1 MTYDEIVNLAL
12 SYADRAKDPEV
23 ANNMDNF
30 IRIVESRLNYKL
42 KIQKM
47 AARATLNTVE
57 NQLYYGLPPDF
68 AGMRD
73 IEIREASDSLAI
85 TTLVYC
91 SPEQMNAIVGKS
103 SDIYYYTIIADQ
115 LQISQSPDN
124 HLLEIVYYRKVP
136 NLNDID
142 DTNWV
147 SEEYP
152 DLYVFGLQVEINSF
166 IKDAE
171 AAALWD
177 NRFKEKLAEI
187 INDDQVTR
195 WSGTSLVIKNG

>member
-1 MTYDEIVNLAL
+1 MTYTEIITLAL
-12 SYADRAKDPEV
+12 AYADRQKDPEV
-23 ANNMDNF
+23 SGNIDNF
-30 IRIVESRLNYKL
+30 LRIVESRLNYKL

-57 NQLYYGLPPDF
+57 NQLYYGLPSDF
-68 AGMRD
+68 AGIRD
-73 IEIREASDSLAI
+73 IEIREANDSLAV
-85 TTLVYC
+85 TTMVYC
-91 SPEQMNAIVGKS
+91 NPEQMNRMIGLS

-115 LQISQSPDN
+115 LQISQSPDS
-124 HLLEIVYYRKVP
+124 HVLEIVYYRKVP
-136 NLNDID
+136 NLNTNDNV
-142 DTNWV
+142 NWV

-171 AAALWD
+171 AATLWD
-177 NRFKEKLAEI
+177 TRFKEKLDEI
-187 INDDQVTR
+187 INDDQITR

>member
-1 MTYDEIVNLAL
+1 MVYDDIVKLAL
-12 SYADRAKDPEV
+12 AYADKEKDPEISGNV
-23 ANNMDNF
+23 DNF

-68 AGMRD
+68 AGIRD
-73 IEIREASDSLAI
+73 IEIREANDSLAV

-91 SPEQMNAIVGKS
+91 NPEQMNRMIGLS
-103 SDIYYYTIIADQ
+103 SDIYYYTVIADQ
-115 LQISQSPDN
+115 LQISQSPYN
-124 HLLEIVYYRKVP
+124 HILEIVYYRKVP
-136 NLNDID
+136 NLSVTDS
-142 DTNWV
+142 TNWV

-177 NRFKEKLAEI
+177 TRFKEKLSEI
-187 INDDQVTR
+187 IEDDQITR